1 MATVADRLLDRSST
15 IFEAKGFNA
24 VGIDLLLAEAGVA
37 KMSLYKHFK
46 SKEGLVLAALRRRD
60 QRFRTT
66 FAALVEARASDPRAR
81 LLAVFDV
88 LARWFERE
96 DFRGCIFLNAAAEFP
111 EADSPVRRVV
121 AEHKA
126 WLREYLA
133 SLAQA
138 ANAPDPP
145 ALAAELVVL
154 VDGAIA
160 RAHAAGDRNAAGT
173 ARRAAEAVVRS
184 AFAAPI
190 PAQNLP

>member
-1 MATVADRLLDRSST
+1 MTTVADRLLSHAST

-46 SKEGLVLAALRRRD
+46 SKDGLVLAALRRRD
-60 QRFRTT
+60 QRFRET
-66 FAALVEARASDPRAR
+66 FAALVEARASEPRAR

-88 LARWFERE
+88 LGRWFERE

-111 EADSPVRRVV
+111 GADSPIRLAV

-126 WLREYLA
+126 WLREYLG
-133 SLAQA
+133 SLAREA
-138 ANAPDPP
+138 GAPAPP
-145 ALAAELVVL
+145 TLAAELAVL

-160 RAHAAGDRNAAGT
+160 RAHAAGEPDAAAT
-173 ARRAAEAVVRS
+173 ARRAAETIVRS
-184 AFAAPI
+184 AFAGGSRA
-190 PAQNLP
+190 

>member
-1 MATVADRLLDRSST
+1 MTTVADRLLERSST

-60 QRFRTT
+60 QRFRAT
-66 FAALVEARASDPRAR
+66 FTALVEARASEPRAR

-111 EADSPVRRVV
+111 EAGSPIRLAV

-126 WLREYLA
+126 WLRQYLA
-133 SLAQA
+133 SLARA

-145 ALAAELVVL
+145 TLAGELAVL

-160 RAHAAGDRNAAGT
+160 RANAAREADAAST
-173 ARRAAEAVVRS
+173 ARRAAEAVVRA
-184 AFAAPI
+184 AFAGEIA
-190 PAQNLP
+190 A

>member
-1 MATVADRLLDRSST
+1 MTTVADRLLDHAST

-46 SKEGLVLAALRRRD
+46 SKDGLVLAALRLRD
-60 QRFRTT
+60 RRFRAT
-66 FAALVEARASDPRAR
+66 FAALVEARASEPRAR

-88 LARWFERE
+88 LARWFERD

-111 EADSPVRRVV
+111 EAGSPIRLAV

-133 SLAQA
+133 SLARA
-138 ANAPDPP
+138 AGASDPP
-145 ALAAELVVL
+145 TLAAELAVL

-160 RAHAAGDRNAAGT
+160 RAHAAGESDAAGV
-173 ARRAAEAVVRS
+173 ARRAAEAIVRS
-184 AFAAPI
+184 AFAGEIA
-190 PAQNLP
+190 A